1 MKKYISLIF
10 SCLMLLMLVSCA
22 ENPVFD
28 IKGTWTSDV
37 KLKSE
42 MTSKDDPFVTV
53 AYIYTSQKNE
63 FIFNEDGTYSRS
75 VVQNT
80 DKVESLVDEYDEK
93 ELFDLYSKSNSS
105 VVLKGEYSLK
115 GKKLSLKT
123 VTISFGEEEIPY
135 SEYYRDVPALG
146 PVEVK
151 IPVELDSENKLNI
164 QGIKFSKIDLDL

>member
-1 MKKYISLIF
+1 MTNIEKYG
-10 SCLMLLMLVSCA
+10 
-22 ENPVFD
+22 
-28 IKGTWTSDV
+28 IK
-37 KLKSE
+37 E
-42 MTSKDDPFVTV
+42 
-53 AYIYTSQKNE
+53 
-63 FIFNEDGTYSRS
+63 FNEKYKDNAIWIG
-75 VVQNT
+75 NI
-80 DKVESLVDEYDEK
+80 DEYDEK
-93 ELFDLYSKSNSS
+93 ELFDLYRKSNSS

>member
-1 MKKYISLIF
+1 
-10 SCLMLLMLVSCA
+10 
-22 ENPVFD
+22 
-28 IKGTWTSDV
+28 
-37 KLKSE
+37 

-135 SEYYRDVPALG
+135 SEYYRDVQALG

-164 QGIKFSKIDLDL
+164 QVLLIRLTMLLRLLIKQ